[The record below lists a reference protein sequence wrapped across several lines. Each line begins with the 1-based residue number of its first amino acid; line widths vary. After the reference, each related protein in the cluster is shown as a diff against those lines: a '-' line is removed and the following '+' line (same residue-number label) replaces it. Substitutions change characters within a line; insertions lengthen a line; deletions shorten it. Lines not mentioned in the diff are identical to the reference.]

1 MILEKR
7 RGGGQGKWQ
16 NLKRENS
23 KVIIQD
29 IFIKPI
35 DKIV

>member
-16 NLKRENS
+16 NLRRENS
-23 KVIIQD
+23 KVIIQNN
-29 IFIKPI
+29 FINSI
-35 DKIV
+35 DKTV